1 MLTYD
6 RTRRKRP
13 GSGGMT
19 TAAGACLSV
28 LLLLGPVFTWADDA
42 RERQLELDVQQLR
55 RELLAQGRRIEELE
69 RQAGRGVKETSV
81 TMLPVVPVRPP
92 WLVAA
97 NWDRVHAGMTEDEVR
112 QVLGTPTSVREGDSE
127 QSKVFFYAVEV
138 APEAYLAGSVELDAG
153 KVREVK
159 KPVLR

>member
-1 MLTYD
+1 
-6 RTRRKRP
+6 
-13 GSGGMT
+13 MT
-19 TAAGACLSV
+19 TSAGACLTI
-28 LLLLGPVFTWADDA
+28 LLLLGPVFASADEV

-55 RELLAQGRRIEELE
+55 RELLAQGRRIDELE

-97 NWDRVHAGMTEDEVR
+97 NWERVHVGMSEAEVR
-112 QVLGTPTSVREGDSE
+112 QVLGTPTTVRDGGSE
-127 QSKVFFYAVEV
+127 QSKIFLYALEV

-153 KVREVK
+153 KVTEVK

>member
-6 RTRRKRP
+6 RKGRERP
-13 GSGGMT
+13 ENRCMRT
-19 TAAGACLSV
+19 WAGACLSV
-28 LLLLGPVFTWADDA
+28 LLLLAPVFAGADDA

-55 RELLAQGRRIEELE
+55 RELLAQARRIDELE
-69 RQAGRGVKETSV
+69 RQSGRGVKETSV

-97 NWDRVHAGMTEDEVR
+97 NWERVHAGMSEAEVK
-112 QVLGTPTSVREGDSE
+112 QVLGTPTTVRDGGSE
-127 QSKVFFYAVEV
+127 QSKIFLYALEV
-138 APEAYLAGSVELDAG
+138 APEAYLAGSVQLDNG
-153 KVREVK
+153 KVTEVK